1 MSTNCSF
8 ITQRARDASNSIWD
22 AGQRPNELNCG
33 GDVGLPRLA
42 VLITVH
48 RDAIDCTR
56 AVVWAVICLRRVYR
70 LALGLGWEGRVCQGQ
85 GGDFGVMAPPHQTP
99 HVCGP
104 VHNLSH
110 AFGSIACCLHAG
122 RAQQQE

>member
-1 MSTNCSF
+1 MSTIRSF
-8 ITQRARDASNSIWD
+8 IEMPRDTSISIRD

-56 AVVWAVICLRRVYR
+56 AIVWAVACIRRVYR
-70 LALGLGWEGRVCQGQ
+70 LALGLGWERRGLPRAGRG
-85 GGDFGVMAPPHQTP
+85 FGVMAPPHQTP

-122 RAQQQE
+122 RAQQQK